1 MKCPNCAYEPTMRE
15 ITESADSCPKC
26 GTNYQEYSERQASQS
41 SDPMSWGNLS
51 KLHPEARNV
60 VMNYKGAS
68 PVVVIDFK
76 MGFWSMVFFMVKA
89 SIAAIPAIIIV
100 SFIVA
105 GLFAVF
111 GGFLAGLSSL
121 YLK

>member
-1 MKCPNCAYEPTMRE
+1 
-15 ITESADSCPKC
+15 
-26 GTNYQEYSERQASQS
+26 
-41 SDPMSWGNLS
+41 
-51 KLHPEARNV
+51 
-60 VMNYKGAS
+60 MNYKGAS

-121 YLK
+121 FVK